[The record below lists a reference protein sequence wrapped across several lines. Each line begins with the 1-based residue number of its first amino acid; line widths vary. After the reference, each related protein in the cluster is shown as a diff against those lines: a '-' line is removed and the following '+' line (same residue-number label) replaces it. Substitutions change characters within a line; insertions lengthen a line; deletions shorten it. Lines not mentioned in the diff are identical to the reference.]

1 MIKEKITNYELKV
14 PFYLISQARVRESFF
29 YKRSKKK
36 IFKKISNLFI
46 FWSMHNI

>member
-36 IFKKISNLFI
+36 IQKNFKFI
-46 FWSMHNI
+46 YFLEYV